1 MLGTN
6 SPFHEEDV
14 KGGGQPKPERLAGR
28 GTRLAP
34 SKQPFS
40 PDLGRDQGGGVMHHT
55 RKWTTVAALA
65 TLALTTSSLGVAADS
80 HMTGLAELDQA
91 MAGELEGTSV
101 NIQTQW
107 IGGEGENFQTAW
119 QPFVDAT
126 GIRVVVDQIGSSH
139 ETVLRSRVQGG
150 SPPDMAMLAQPA
162 AIQQY
167 GAEGSLVDVNTFM
180 PEGSLEGQSATL
192 GLYSSGDSLWAIPY
206 KVDVKGVAWYPI
218 KAFEEK
224 GYAIP
229 QTWDELIA
237 LSDQIV
243 ADGGTPFC
251 VGMGAGTA
259 TGWQATDLV
268 EAAMLRTAGVEA
280 YDQWV
285 AGELPFDSPE
295 VRGALDLVAQIY
307 FTPGYV
313 VGGNTAITALEQ
325 TTAMDPMFEGDTLT
339 PGCYM
344 HIIPFW
350 YGPDFFP
357 DQRTSGQPSQYVVGE
372 DIGIFPL
379 PPVDPA
385 QNPALGAGDGVI
397 VFNDRPEVR
406 AFAQF
411 LSTPEGIEGWVK
423 LGSAIAANVN
433 VPSEWYEGH
442 YKSEVAAGLLANATD
457 FRFDASDL
465 MPAAVGAGSFWTGMV
480 DWIAANGENT
490 DQVLPAIDESWPR

>member
-1 MLGTN
+1 
-6 SPFHEEDV
+6 
-14 KGGGQPKPERLAGR
+14 
-28 GTRLAP
+28 
-34 SKQPFS
+34 
-40 PDLGRDQGGGVMHHT
+40 MHRT
-55 RKWTTVAALA
+55 RKWPLLAGSALA
-65 TLALTTSSLGVAADS
+65 ATAITFSSIGVAAQDS
-80 HMTGLAELDQA
+80 TGLAELDSA
-91 MAGELEGTSV
+91 MAGELTGTSV
-101 NIQTQW
+101 NVQTQW
-107 IGGEGENFQTAW
+107 IGGEGENFQAAW

-150 SPPDMAMLAQPA
+150 SPPDMALLAQPA

-167 GAEGSLVDVNTFM
+167 GAEGALVDVNSFM
-180 PEGSLEGQSATL
+180 PEGSLDGQAATV
-192 GLYSSGDSLWAIPY
+192 GLYTSGDNQWAIPY
-206 KVDVKGVAWYPI
+206 KVDVKAVVWYPI
-218 KAFEEK
+218 PAFEAA
-224 GYAIP
+224 GYSIP

-237 LSDQIV
+237 LADQIV

-251 VGMGAGTA
+251 VGMGSGTA

-268 EAAMLRTAGVEA
+268 EAAMLRTTSTEN
-280 YDQWV
+280 YDKWV

-295 VRGALDLVAQIY
+295 VRAALDLVAQIY

-325 TTAMDPMFEGDTLT
+325 TTAMDPMFEDP
-339 PGCYM
+339 PGCFM

-357 DQRTSGQPSQYVVGE
+357 DQRTSGEPSAFVVGE

-397 VFNDRPEVR
+397 VFQDRPEVR
-406 AFAQF
+406 AFAQY
-411 LSTPEGIEGWVK
+411 LSTPQGIEGWVK
-423 LGSAIAANVN
+423 LGSAISANTD
-433 VPSEWYEGH
+433 VPAEWYEGH

-490 DQVLPAIDESWPR
+490 DDVVAAIDASWPS

>member
-1 MLGTN
+1 VIG
-6 SPFHEEDV
+6 
-14 KGGGQPKPERLAGR
+14 
-28 GTRLAP
+28 
-34 SKQPFS
+34 
-40 PDLGRDQGGGVMHHT
+40 
-55 RKWTTVAALA
+55 AALA
-65 TLALTTSSLGVAADS
+65 ATALTVSSIGVTAQDESPAAS
-80 HMTGLAELDQA
+80 EAAMESTGLAELDSA
-91 MAGELEGTSV
+91 LAGELTGTSV

-107 IGGEGENFQTAW
+107 IGGEGENFQAAW
-119 QPFVDAT
+119 QPFADAT

-150 SPPDMAMLAQPA
+150 SPPDLAMLAQPS
-162 AIQQY
+162 AILQY
-167 GAEGSLVDVNTFM
+167 AAEGNLVDVNTFL
-180 PEGSLEGQSATL
+180 PEGSLDGQSATN
-192 GLYSSGDSLWAIPY
+192 GLYQADGAQFAIPY
-206 KVDVKGVAWYPI
+206 KVDVKAVAWYPI
-218 KAFEEK
+218 PAFEAA
-224 GYAIP
+224 GYTIP

-237 LSDQIV
+237 LADQIV

-259 TGWQATDLV
+259 TGWQATDLL
-268 EAAMLRTAGVEA
+268 EAAMLRTASTEA

-295 VRGALDLVAQIY
+295 VRAALDLVAQIY

-325 TTAMDPMFEGDTLT
+325 TTAMDPMFDEP

-357 DQRTSGQPSQYVVGE
+357 DVRTSGDPAFVSQWTVGE

-385 QNPALGAGDGVI
+385 QNPALGAGDGVM
-397 VFNDRPEVR
+397 VFTDRPEVR
-406 AFAQF
+406 AFAQY
-411 LSTPEGIEGWVK
+411 LSTPQGIEAWVK
-423 LGSAIAANVN
+423 LGSAISANTN
-433 VPSEWYEGH
+433 VPADWYEGH

-465 MPAAVGAGSFWTGMV
+465 MPASVGQGTFWTGMV
-480 DWIAANGENT
+480 DWIAANGENA
-490 DQVLPAIDESWPR
+490 DQVLQAIDESWPS